1 MKALRVKAALSLA
14 SPVKSPRELGWLV
27 LTIALSSFAT
37 LGRAGK
43 PGVALESPRAR
54 TGFWSSW
61 GESLLWVSVKP
72 AVRMVERVKRW
83 ARYCLPSWRA
93 AIGR

>member
-1 MKALRVKAALSLA
+1 MKAELSLA
-14 SPVKSPRELGWLV
+14 SPLKSPRELGWLV

-61 GESLLWVSVKP
+61 GKSLFWVLVKP
-72 AVRMVERVKRW
+72 AVTVAERVLRLTGISLLAKKTPCFP
-83 ARYCLPSWRA
+83 AWRP
-93 AIGR
+93 